1 MNKLSS
7 LVALFVILL
16 STGACKSYKKEQTT
30 KKSQALSENMEST
43 QDSKLDQSIKRGEKI
58 YTNLC
63 ATCHLPS
70 GKGIMGTY
78 PPLDGSNWL
87 TEKRQESIR
96 GVKYGM
102 QGPIEVNGKEY
113 DNIMTPMGLDNKEVA
128 DAMNYVMNS
137 WGNTTEKIVTIEEV
151 ASFKEK

>member
-1 MNKLSS
+1 MNKFTS
-7 LVALFVILL
+7 LIAVFFILL
-16 STGACKSYKKEQTT
+16 TTVSCKSDKKEQQT
-30 KKSQALSENMEST
+30 KENQMLSENSKPV
-43 QDSKLDQSIKRGEKI
+43 QDSPLDESIKRGKKI

-70 GKGIMGTY
+70 GKGITGTY

-87 TEKRQESIR
+87 TEKREESIR

-137 WGNTTEKIVTIEEV
+137 WGNTAEKMVTPEEV
-151 ASFKEK
+151 AQIKPE